1 MVEHSH
7 GREISALD
15 QSNKIWDV
23 EQGQRSSGEKERESW
38 SLFSLA
44 VPGLYNFSHSCWPH
58 GCHLLAVS
66 GSALVNGYS
75 GDPWGQDAERIFL
88 RWK

>member
-1 MVEHSH
+1 MLWTNQTKFGMWSKDRGVPV
-7 GREISALD
+7 
-15 QSNKIWDV
+15 K
-23 EQGQRSSGEKERESW
+23 KRESW

-44 VPGLYNFSHSCWPH
+44 VLGLYNFNHSCWPH
-58 GCHLLAVS
+58 GRHLLAVS

-75 GDPWGQDAERIFL
+75 GDPWGQDAERIFP